1 MAEALVSAVL
11 EQLVSFTSEQLQHE
25 WSLISGIKGK
35 VKKLTRKLE
44 AIQAVLVDA
53 EKRQIK
59 DASVRNW
66 LWSLKEVSFQIDV
79 VLDEWNTTIL
89 RADILKKEHPFSKV
103 CFSVQSSCFHDPLQV
118 NSVGLRRRIAR
129 KIEDLNQ
136 KLDGISSDK
145 DRFSFITTEN
155 NRFTATEHQR
165 PKTTSFDIN
174 IAEVFGR
181 EAEKKNLITKLLS
194 ESSEIAERGHE
205 IIPLVGAGGIGKTTL
220 ALLAYNDETV
230 SAHFDPKIWVCVSDP
245 FDEKTIA
252 RAIAESLE
260 IKDFD
265 KIVEFQKLLERI
277 HESIEGKKFLL
288 VLDDV
293 WAEEDRKWKQLEN
306 SLRNGAVGSK
316 ILVTTRKERVAIMMG
331 AKNSMIRIE
340 HLSGDV
346 CWSIFSQIAFLEN
359 EKSDELVEIGRQ
371 IAQRSKGL
379 PLVAKTLGSLMR
391 FKKYTKEEWERVLH
405 SELWQLQEIENEVF
419 VPLLLS
425 YYDLPPLEKRCFLYT
440 SFFPKDHVIDRDHL
454 IQLWSSE
461 GYLNIKK
468 DYKRKGIECFENLAM
483 RSLFQDFE
491 NDKEGDMVRCKMH
504 DIVHDFLLFL
514 SENDWL
520 NKLLKLEEENIS
532 LVEEKAFHCMLVIES
547 GANIPPTIYRKKFLR
562 TLSVRGLGNESDV
575 ISWDMLL
582 KLTCLRTLDLHDC
595 NFAKL
600 PKGIKEW
607 VHLRYLSL
615 SQSGDDDIELPE
627 SMCNLFNLQ
636 TLILECSV
644 RELPK
649 GIHKLVN
656 LRHLYLK
663 DAIRLPKGLRELTC
677 LETLNKF
684 CVATEDS
691 GKFKKRHMK
700 LEDLNKLNHLKG
712 SLCIVGI
719 GRVKDVG
726 EADRAQLKRK
736 EGLVELKLYF
746 GGDSSELRSRNSTL
760 LLEGLQPHPNLK
772 HLVIGNYYGTTLFP
786 GWMTSLINL
795 KSLVLNYCPNC
806 ESLGPFGKLP
816 SLESLTIWGGVE
828 KMKKVGVEFLGIG
841 ADSDPTKMDNCSSST
856 SFPKLKH
863 LEFLSMRNWE
873 EWESCTSSGNED
885 RISLTTI
892 MPSLFSLVID
902 DCVKLKAPLPGFLR
916 RTPLQNLTIRG
927 CPNLGQLFKRGMGT
941 EELEKIL
948 TSPSS
953 QHATDTKGETHTSA
967 VPQVLRSYDH
977 EISPT
982 EDDDENLQEHR
993 ALHL

>member
-1 MAEALVSAVL
+1 MAEALISAVL
-11 EQLVSFTSEQLQHE
+11 EQLGSFTREQLQHE
-25 WSLISGIKGK
+25 WSLISGIGGK
-35 VKKLTRKLE
+35 VEKLTSSLE
-44 AIQAVLVDA
+44 AIRAVLVDA
-53 EKRQIK
+53 EKRQIE
-59 DASVRNW
+59 DDSVRNW
-66 LWSLKEVSFQIDV
+66 LWRLKEVSFQIDA
-79 VLDEWNTTIL
+79 VLDEWNTAIL
-89 RADILKKEHPFSKV
+89 RADILKKEHPFRKV
-103 CFSVQSSCFHDPLQV
+103 CFSGQSSCFHDPLRV

-145 DRFSFITTEN
+145 ERFSFITTEN
-155 NRFTATEHQR
+155 NRFTTTEHQR

-174 IAEVFGR
+174 IADVLGR
-181 EAEKKNLITKLLS
+181 EAEKKNLIMKLLS

-220 ALLAYNDETV
+220 AQLVYNDETV
-230 SAHFDPKIWVCVSDP
+230 SAHFDLKIWVCVSDP
-245 FDEKTIA
+245 FDETTIA
-252 RAIAESLE
+252 RV
-260 IKDFD
+260 
-265 KIVEFQKLLERI
+265 IVEALKIPDLHSLVGFQTLLERI
-277 HESIEGKKFLL
+277 HESIRGKKFLL

-316 ILVTTRKERVAIMMG
+316 ILVTTRKEKVAITMG
-331 AKNSMIRIE
+331 AKNSMISIE
-340 HLSGDV
+340 HLSGEV

-461 GYLNIKK
+461 GYFNIKK
-468 DYKRKGIECFENLAM
+468 NYKREGIECFKNLAI
-483 RSLFQDFE
+483 RSLFQDFVK
-491 NDKEGDMVRCKMH
+491 DGEGDIVTCKMH
-504 DIVHDFLLFL
+504 DIVHDFVLFL
-514 SENDWL
+514 SKNEWL
-520 NKLLKLEEENIS
+520 NLLLKSEESTS
-532 LVEEKAFHCMLVIES
+532 LVEEKAFHCTLVVEP
-547 GANIPPTIYRKKFLR
+547 GAEIPTSIYNKKFLR
-562 TLSVRGLGNESDV
+562 TLSVRNLGNESDV
-575 ISWDMLL
+575 ISWDKLL

-595 NFAKL
+595 NLAKL
-600 PKGIKEW
+600 PKGIEEL

-615 SQSGDDDIELPE
+615 SQWGYDVAIELPE

-656 LRHLYLK
+656 LRHLYL
-663 DAIRLPKGLRELTC
+663 DREIYLPKGLRELTC
-677 LETLNKF
+677 LETLNQF
-684 CVATEDS
+684 EVATEDS
-691 GKFKKRHMK
+691 GIFKKRHMT
-700 LEDLNKLNHLKG
+700 LEDLNTLNHLKG
-712 SLCIVGI
+712 SLSIHGI

-726 EADRAQLKRK
+726 EADRAQLKRR
-736 EGLVELKLYF
+736 EGLVELTLYF

-772 HLVIGNYYGTTLFP
+772 HLVIYSYFGTTLFP

-795 KSLVLNYCPNC
+795 KNLVLNYCPNC

-816 SLESLTIWGGVE
+816 SLESLVIWGAE
-828 KMKKVGVEFLGIG
+828 KVKKVGVEFLGIG

-863 LEFLSMRNWE
+863 LEFGMLRNWE

-892 MPSLFSLVID
+892 MPSLFSLEIN
-902 DCVKLKAPLPGFLR
+902 DCVKLKAPLPDFLR
-916 RTPLQNLTIRG
+916 RTPLQNLTIRR
-927 CPNLGQLFKRGMGT
+927 CPNLGQLFKGGMGT
-941 EELEKIL
+941 EELVKIL
-948 TSPSS
+948 TSPTS
-953 QHATDTKGETHTSA
+953 QPATDTKGETHTST
-967 VPQVLRSYDH
+967 VPQVLRSYDPD
-977 EISPT
+977 ISPA

-993 ALHL
+993 ALHR